1 MSTDLIFPIIA
12 GAAVVI
18 LLGIWKTGRAVA
30 LAALRHPLRT
40 NVIYVDSAGTPHVVA
55 EGPSLNGQKPQVATA
70 EASKESRAQE
80 EEKDYRFAN
89 SRH

>member
-1 MSTDLIFPIIA
+1 MNTDLIFPIIA
-12 GAAVVI
+12 GAAVAI
-18 LLGIWKTGRAVA
+18 LLGVWKTGRAVA

-40 NVIYVDSAGTPHVVA
+40 NVIYVDATGTPHVAA
-55 EGPSLNGQKPQVATA
+55 EGPSLNGRKPPVAA